1 MHPRLRSLIGTIVII
16 CLVVIYAVAATAI
29 ASATLAQS
37 PWWVHLAYF
46 VLSGLLWILPA
57 MLVIKWMAGSKTGIG
72 TCLLRDIQRSQFYKP
87 LVCRSTI

>member
-1 MHPRLRSLIGTIVII
+1 MMEDFMPPRFRSLIGTVVII

-57 MLVIKWMAGSKTGIG
+57 MLIIKWMAGPKKQG
-72 TCLLRDIQRSQFYKP
+72 
-87 LVCRSTI
+87 

>member
-1 MHPRLRSLIGTIVII
+1 MHPRLRSLIGTVVII
-16 CLVVIYAVAATAI
+16 CLVVVYAVAATAI

-57 MLVIKWMAGSKTGIG
+57 MLIIKWMAGSKKRG
-72 TCLLRDIQRSQFYKP
+72 
-87 LVCRSTI
+87 